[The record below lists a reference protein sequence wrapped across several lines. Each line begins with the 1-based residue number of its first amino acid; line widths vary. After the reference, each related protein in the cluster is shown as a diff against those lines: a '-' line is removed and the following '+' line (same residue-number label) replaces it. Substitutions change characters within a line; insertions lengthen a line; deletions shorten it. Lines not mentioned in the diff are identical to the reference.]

1 MIPQEFEYA
10 APASLQEALSL
21 LERVGAKPLA
31 GGMSLIPM
39 MKLRLAAPEQLIDIS
54 RLKELNYIREEGGEL
69 HIGAGTT
76 HYDMESSALARA
88 KCPLLPETVSNI
100 GDIQVRNTG
109 TIGGSAAHADPA
121 ADYPAALCALEAK
134 FVLAKTGSERT
145 VPASEFFVDTLTT
158 ALEHGEIIREIVVPV
173 EASGTG
179 VSYHKCVHPASGYA
193 IVGIAVRVGKDFV
206 RVGVTGVSHKAYRA
220 ANVESIYLSGHD
232 ATKAAAVVADGIDAN
247 SDIHASSEYR
257 KHLARIY
264 TRRALE
270 EAASRM
276 K

>member
-1 MIPQEFEYA
+1 MIAQEFEYT

-21 LERVGAKPLA
+21 LEREGAKPLA

-54 RLKELNYIREEGGEL
+54 RLKELNYIREENGEL

-76 HYDMESSALARA
+76 HYDMESSELARA
-88 KCPLLPETVSNI
+88 KCPLLSETVSNI
-100 GDIQVRNTG
+100 GDVQVRNTG

-145 VPASEFFVDTLTT
+145 VNASDFFVDTLTT
-158 ALEHGEIIREIVVPV
+158 ALEHGEIIREIIVPV
-173 EASGTG
+173 EAPGTG
-179 VSYHKCVHPASGYA
+179 VSYRKCVHPASGYA
-193 IVGIAVRVGKDFV
+193 VVGIAVRVGKDFV
-206 RVGVTGVSHKAYRA
+206 RVGVTGVSHKAYRSE
-220 ANVESIYLSGHD
+220 NVEQLYAQGRD
-232 ATKAAAVVADGIDAN
+232 AAKAAAVVADNVEAN

-264 TRRALE
+264 TRKALE
-270 EAASRM
+270 EAASRA

>member
-1 MIPQEFEYA
+1 MA
-10 APASLQEALSL
+10 
-21 LERVGAKPLA
+21 
-31 GGMSLIPM
+31 
-39 MKLRLAAPEQLIDIS
+39 
-54 RLKELNYIREEGGEL
+54 
-69 HIGAGTT
+69 
-76 HYDMESSALARA
+76 
-88 KCPLLPETVSNI
+88 
-100 GDIQVRNTG
+100 
-109 TIGGSAAHADPA
+109 
-121 ADYPAALCALEAK
+121 
-134 FVLAKTGSERT
+134 
-145 VPASEFFVDTLTT
+145 ASEFFVDTLTT

-173 EASGTG
+173 EAAGTG

-220 ANVESIYLSGHD
+220 GNVESIYMNGRD
-232 ATKAAAVVADGIDAN
+232 AAKAAAVVADGIDAN

-264 TRRALE
+264 TRRALT